1 MCCRWVKFE
10 EDVEEGGE
18 RWSKPHVASLA
29 LSSLQQLRA
38 IIESDKTIIELFVE
52 TNSIEELVGTR
63 SLLSFVDAYITRSYR
78 VFR

>member
-1 MCCRWVKFE
+1 MRVCRWVKFE

-38 IIESDKTIIELFVE
+38 IIDSNDAVVEMFVE
-52 TNSIEELVGTR
+52 MTTIEELVGTLVAQHEHILN
-63 SLLSFVDAYITRSYR
+63 LLL
-78 VFR
+78 

>member
-1 MCCRWVKFE
+1 MKFE

-38 IIESDKTIIELFVE
+38 IIESEMTVIELFVE
-52 TNSIEELVGTR
+52 TNSIEELAGTPR
-63 SLLSFVDAYITRSYR
+63 
-78 VFR
+78 